1 MQRAAINKESQD
13 VIEKGER
20 KGEDMQDF
28 DMEVYLQKLL
38 AACQQ
43 AFGADLLYMGLQ
55 GSWRRGEAT
64 EHSDIDVVVVL
75 ETFGTEQMRTYRR
88 ILEQVGFEERSCG
101 FICGRRELQ
110 NWNRLEL
117 CQLQNETQDYY
128 GSLAPL
134 LPVYSRD
141 DVRVYLLFSL
151 NAFYHELC
159 HRYIHACPEENEAAM
174 PFYAKTVFYMLQ
186 NLYWLR
192 DGVYYQNRKE
202 LAAHLRGE
210 DQQLFNIMEKTRQG
224 EPFPLEPTFEAL
236 FIWCQGLLQRL

>member
-1 MQRAAINKESQD
+1 M
-13 VIEKGER
+13 
-20 KGEDMQDF
+20 
-28 DMEVYLQKLL
+28 
-38 AACQQ
+38 
-43 AFGADLLYMGLQ
+43 
-55 GSWRRGEAT
+55 
-64 EHSDIDVVVVL
+64 
-75 ETFGTEQMRTYRR
+75 
-88 ILEQVGFEERSCG
+88 
-101 FICGRRELQ
+101 
-110 NWNRLEL
+110 
-117 CQLQNETQDYY
+117 
-128 GSLAPL
+128 
-134 LPVYSRD
+134 
-141 DVRVYLLFSL
+141 FSL

-202 LAAHLRGE
+202 LAAHLKGE